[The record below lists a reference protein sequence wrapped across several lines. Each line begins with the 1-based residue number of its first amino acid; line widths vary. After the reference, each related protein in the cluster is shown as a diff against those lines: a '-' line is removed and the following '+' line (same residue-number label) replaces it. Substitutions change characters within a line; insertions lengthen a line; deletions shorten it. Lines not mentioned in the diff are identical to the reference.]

1 MNANTNMNTN
11 MNTEVLVTLYYDKYE
26 AYYGDGLYPQLT
38 KTTPCTKDV
47 IISFSLDNQN
57 YWRQKIDEEIQG
69 ISGLDGDIGILL
81 LAKINELAIQQNINT
96 GIGIKNKYDLI
107 IYPKKK

>member
-1 MNANTNMNTN
+1 MNTNTNMNTN

-57 YWRQKIDEEIQG
+57 YWIQKNDDDNQG
-69 ISGLDGDIGILL
+69 ISGLDGDIGHLL
-81 LAKINELAIQQNINT
+81 LVKINELAIQQKINT

-107 IYPKKK
+107 IYPK